1 MGNRH
6 GIMRPR
12 RLKSARAT
20 GEEGHELGSYEAA
33 CSADPE
39 LRSFDAALRRRASL
53 AVSAAASGVEV
64 RSMSLGSLREV
75 TGCLVEMN
83 QEVVRVVLASKH
95 DVWGCPELFALV
107 EDYFDASLHTLDFL
121 AVLDK
126 ALRRARDSQLVLH
139 LALQVQDPAVGHAR
153 ALGALRRFKEAAGE
167 PFTDEFFAAFQA
179 AYRQQL
185 GMLDRLRRQKR
196 RLDGRLRSLRVWR
209 RVAGVVFATTF
220 AAILVCSVVAAA
232 IAAPPVAA
240 ALAAAA
246 SLPVGSAGKW
256 VDAMMKRY
264 RDALRGHKDVVSAMQ
279 VGTFVAIE
287 DLDSI
292 RALVGR
298 LEVQIGSMVGC
309 AELAERDEGA
319 LRLAVEEVKRKLEAF
334 MKSVDDLG
342 QQADKCSRDIRQA
355 RTVVLQRIIHHH

>member
-12 RLKSARAT
+12 RLKMARAT
-20 GEEGHELGSYEAA
+20 GEKLGSYEAA

-121 AVLDK
+121 AALDK

-139 LALQVQDPAVGHAR
+139 LALQVQDPAVRPGR
-153 ALGALRRFKEAAGE
+153 VLGALRRFKEAAGGE

-209 RVAGVVFATTF
+209 RVTGVVFATTF

-264 RDALRGHKDVVSAMQ
+264 RDALRGHKDVVGAMQ

-298 LEVQIGSMVGC
+298 LEVQIGSMVDC
-309 AELAERDEGA
+309 AELAERDEEA
-319 LRLAVEEVKRKLEAF
+319 ARLAIEEVKKKLEAF
-334 MKSVDDLG
+334 MKCVDDLG

-355 RTVVLQRIIHHH
+355 RTVVLQRIIHPH